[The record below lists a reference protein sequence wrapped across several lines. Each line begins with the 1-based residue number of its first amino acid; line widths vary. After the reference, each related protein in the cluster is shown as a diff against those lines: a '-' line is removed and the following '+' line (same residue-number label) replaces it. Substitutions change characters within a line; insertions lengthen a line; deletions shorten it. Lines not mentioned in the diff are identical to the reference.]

1 VPPKTI
7 VISDIHMSN
16 GAGYSWFLP
25 PYPGQLTA
33 MLNRTGNDSSV
44 EELVLLGD
52 VFDLWLYPLDV
63 TPWTVSQILAAN
75 HLVTQALRQCVRKIP
90 NVYYMN
96 GNHDMKVVPSDLQ
109 PLSSGGKNIQMV
121 TPDWYN
127 AKYQNQR
134 HLEHGHGVDMLN
146 AQDTSGDTLGG
157 YPLGFFI
164 MRLIATAED
173 QSAVWHALHA
183 LMQGFGATHR
193 AMGPAAVDVLSV
205 GSFFVQA
212 TITVLEKLA
221 RVQDGTPIRFIESE
235 LDNKYTVGDIKNHYG
250 SLYSTWFRK
259 YPDPEEFLSAMLAGF
274 LPNGLDWYAKQLISS
289 NASPKVMVMGH
300 THHAESRSGYDNDG
314 SWCLP
319 RPLGHGDAT
328 PNYVVIVGQTAT
340 LVPWA

>member
-25 PYPGQLTA
+25 PYPAELTA

-52 VFDLWLYPLDV
+52 VFDLWLYPLDA

-75 HLVTQALRQCVRKIP
+75 RPVTKALRQCVRKIP

-134 HLEHGHGVDMLN
+134 HLEHGHGWICSMRRIAPV
-146 AQDTSGDTLGG
+146 T
-157 YPLGFFI
+157 PL
-164 MRLIATAED
+164 
-173 QSAVWHALHA
+173 AVI
-183 LMQGFGATHR
+183 
-193 AMGPAAVDVLSV
+193 P
-205 GSFFVQA
+205 
-212 TITVLEKLA
+212 
-221 RVQDGTPIRFIESE
+221 
-235 LDNKYTVGDIKNHYG
+235 
-250 SLYSTWFRK
+250 
-259 YPDPEEFLSAMLAGF
+259 
-274 LPNGLDWYAKQLISS
+274 
-289 NASPKVMVMGH
+289 
-300 THHAESRSGYDNDG
+300 
-314 SWCLP
+314 
-319 RPLGHGDAT
+319 
-328 PNYVVIVGQTAT
+328 
-340 LVPWA
+340 